1 MAAMGNSPR
10 QAPERE
16 ELTMT
21 VTQSPQQDG
30 GGQGIAAI
38 FERM

>member
-1 MAAMGNSPR
+1 V

-21 VTQSPQQDG
+21 VTQSPQQHG